1 MVKTV
6 LEAKM
11 KNDGET
17 VEKTTMKRPWYIS
30 KRKTWGFSKE
40 RKKEKEEKT
49 VSTYSELLT
58 MRETVEC

>member
-1 MVKTV
+1 VVKTV

-17 VEKTTMKRPWYIS
+17 VEKTTMKRPWYNS

-49 VSTYSELLT
+49 VSTYS
-58 MRETVEC
+58 